1 MGRSREIHIIDH
13 ASLSRSGT
21 SWDARDRL
29 LVRSSPPFMLHTSSL
44 TASLISEGT
53 GTRLRKLA
61 TEQCEDYRK
70 RARRHDERGVTSQ
83 LSALPV
89 DGLELM

>member
-1 MGRSREIHIIDH
+1 
-13 ASLSRSGT
+13 
-21 SWDARDRL
+21 
-29 LVRSSPPFMLHTSSL
+29 MLHTSSL

-61 TEQCEDYRK
+61 TEQREDYRK